1 MTTPVDKTLT
11 VKSAVDKIC
20 NSNQNH
26 MLINNNTQRFKY
38 IFCDFNADI
47 KYSDDMIHNVMTD
60 VSVSISVV
68 LLTYISVSISVVL
81 FTDISVSISVVL
93 LTDIS
98 LSVSVVLFTDISVSV
113 SVVFFILKY
122 Q

>member
-47 KYSDDMIHNVMTD
+47 KYSDDIIYNVMKRKNK
-60 VSVSISVV
+60 V
-68 LLTYISVSISVVL
+68 LSQLCQIHGFLTNEYHKIQQIE
-81 FTDISVSISVVL
+81 I
-93 LTDIS
+93 
-98 LSVSVVLFTDISVSV
+98 
-113 SVVFFILKY
+113 
-122 Q
+122 